1 MSLTPVTDTRA
12 LAYPESA
19 FTTALAG
26 LSFYAYSMEL
36 SSKRAQLLE
45 HDAQETYLPINPSL
59 GGKISDVRRSMEGCE
74 NVASCVHMLDSHVD
88 AGPLTRVHR
97 LNDIKEL
104 SSPTS
109 GSSSRSPSA
118 CSRPLSH
125 ASKRCHICKKPPLTS
140 FSLPLLQ
147 CGICR
152 RRYHSDCHNPPVLR
166 HALSS

>member
-1 MSLTPVTDTRA
+1 M
-12 LAYPESA
+12 YPESA
-19 FTTALAG
+19 FTTELAD
-26 LSFYAYSMEL
+26 LSFFAYNMDL
-36 SSKRAQLLE
+36 SSERAQLLE
-45 HDAQETYLPINPSL
+45 QEAHETYLPINPSP
-59 GGKISDVRRSMEGCE
+59 GGKISDMKRRMEGRE
-74 NVASCVHMLDSHVD
+74 NVANCVHMVGSHLD
-88 AGPLTRVHR
+88 AGRLTRFHR
-97 LNDIKEL
+97 LNDINEL

-125 ASKRCHICKKPPLTS
+125 ASKRCHICKKPPLTR

-147 CGICR
+147 CGTCR